1 MDPSESAPPDDAE
14 GVEDAEIVDNSDR
27 AAEPGRGQ
35 NRPGVEVSVGLVF
48 SGGGAAAEA
57 WHAGVVRALHQMTGW
72 DARRANLIVGTSAGA
87 ITGLCLR
94 AGIPPADLYAHR
106 RGEPV
111 SEEGQAIIDRVV
123 TPYREGRSERDWSDQ
138 GPQSP
143 SLAARALWPPWQ
155 ARPLRAAVGLLPRG
169 TRTTEALQQRM
180 AELHPEPWPTLPFW
194 VTAVR
199 LSDGER
205 VVFGRDDLQATAAEA
220 VRASCAVPV
229 LFEPVTVDGQ
239 RYVDGGVHSYTNA
252 DLMGPPAFDLV
263 VVSSPMS
270 GAAGWSTVRG
280 SLSEAWA
287 KTRAGVGL
295 DDPPETD
302 PDRTWWSEALDAA
315 WSDGRALRAARRQ
328 WVDDKLRDEVEGLR
342 RRGIAVL
349 VVEPDPDG
357 VELVDTGSD
366 AEVDRT
372 GHAEEL
378 TDRDDPAHLWRAELA
393 ADRRRSRCTARRC
406 PWCPRGARRGSNR
419 TGPALRAGRP
429 PDGAQE
435 AAGDARARAGR
446 RSRRRGR
453 GASPSC

>member
-1 MDPSESAPPDDAE
+1 MDPTEPSPLDDAE
-14 GVEDAEIVDNSDR
+14 VVEDAEIVDIPEQ
-27 AAEPGRGQ
+27 AADPGPGQ
-35 NRPGVEVSVGLVF
+35 IGPGGAVSVGLVF

-57 WHAGVVRALHQMTGW
+57 WHAGVVRALHAATGW
-72 DARRANLIVGTSAGA
+72 DARRAELILGTSAGA

-94 AGIPPADLYAHR
+94 AGVPPADLYAHR
-106 RGEPV
+106 CGETV
-111 SEEGQAIIDRVV
+111 SDEGQAIIDRVV
-123 TPYREGRSERDWSDQ
+123 TPYSEGRSERDWSEQ

-143 SLAARALWPPWQ
+143 TLAARALWPPWQ
-155 ARPLRAAVGLLPRG
+155 ARPLHAAVGLLPRG

-180 AELHPEPWPTLPFW
+180 AELHPEPWPEQSFW

-205 VVFGRDDLQATAAEA
+205 VVFGRDDLRATAAQA

-229 LFEPVTVDGQ
+229 LFEPVTVDGR
-239 RYVDGGVHSYTNA
+239 RYVDGGVNSYTNA

-280 SLSEAWA
+280 SLSEAWTKA
-287 KTRAGVGL
+287 RAGVGL
-295 DDPPETD
+295 GDSQQAAS
-302 PDRTWWSEALDAA
+302 DRAWWSEALELA

-328 WVDDKLRDEVEGLR
+328 WVDEKLRAEVEGLR

-357 VELVDTGSD
+357 VEMVDTGSD

-372 GHAEEL
+372 GHAEES
-378 TDRDDPAHLWRAELA
+378 TDRGDAAHAWRAELA
-393 ADRRRSRCTARRC
+393 VAADQTVRRLLADRGGLRFARLLRR
-406 PWCPRGARRGSNR
+406 
-419 TGPALRAGRP
+419 
-429 PDGAQE
+429 
-435 AAGDARARAGR
+435 AAG
-446 RSRRRGR
+446 
-453 GASPSC
+453 

>member
-1 MDPSESAPPDDAE
+1 MDPSASAPLDGTD
-14 GVEDAEIVDNSDR
+14 GVEDAELVDSPDQPADAGGGR
-27 AAEPGRGQ
+27 VGAADA
-35 NRPGVEVSVGLVF
+35 VSVGLVF

-57 WHAGVVRALHQMTGW
+57 WHAGVVRALHAATGW
-72 DARRANLIVGTSAGA
+72 DARRAELIVGTSAGA

-94 AGIPPADLYAHR
+94 AGIPPSDLYAHR

-111 SEEGQAIIDRVV
+111 SDEGQAIIDRVV
-123 TPYREGRSERDWSDQ
+123 TPYREGHSERDWSEQ

-143 SLAARALWPPWQ
+143 TLTARALWPPWQ
-155 ARPLRAAVGLLPRG
+155 PRPLHAAVGLLPRG

-180 AELHPEPWPTLPFW
+180 VELHPEPWPTQPFW

-229 LFEPVTVDGQ
+229 MFEPVTVDGD

-280 SLSEAWA
+280 SLSEAWTR
-287 KTRAGVGL
+287 TRAGVGL
-295 DDPPETD
+295 GDSQPADS
-302 PDRTWWSEALDAA
+302 DRTWWSEALELA
-315 WSDGRALRAARRQ
+315 WSDGRAFRAARRQ
-328 WVDDKLRDEVEGLR
+328 WVDDKLQEEVDGLR

-349 VVEPDPDG
+349 VVEPDAAG

-372 GHAEEL
+372 GHAEEAA
-378 TDRDDPAHLWRAELA
+378 DHGDPAHLWRAELA
-393 ADRRRSRCTARRC
+393 AAADQTVRRC
-406 PWCPRGARRGSNR
+406 LADRNGVRCAGMLRR
-419 TGPALRAGRP
+419 
-429 PDGAQE
+429 
-435 AAGDARARAGR
+435 AAG
-446 RSRRRGR
+446 
-453 GASPSC
+453 

>member
-1 MDPSESAPPDDAE
+1 MDPSEPARRDEASE
-14 GVEDAEIVDNSDR
+14 IEEAEIVDDT
-27 AAEPGRGQ
+27 AEAVDPGPRQLG
-35 NRPGVEVSVGLVF
+35 PGGAVSVGLVF

-57 WHAGVVRALHQMTGW
+57 WHAGVVRALHAATGW
-72 DARRANLIVGTSAGA
+72 DARHAELILGTSAGS

-94 AGIPPADLYAHR
+94 AGIPPEDLYAHR

-111 SEEGQAIIDRVV
+111 SDEGQAIIDRVV
-123 TPYREGRSERDWSDQ
+123 TPYREGRSERDWSQQ

-143 SLAARALWPPWQ
+143 TLAAKALWPPWQ
-155 ARPLRAAVGLLPRG
+155 PRPLHAAVGLLPRG

-180 AELHPEPWPTLPFW
+180 AELHPEPWPEQRFW

-229 LFEPVTVDGQ
+229 LFEPVDVDGQ

-252 DLMGPPAFDLV
+252 DLMGPPAYDLV

-270 GAAGWSTVRG
+270 GAAGWSAVRG
-280 SLSEAWA
+280 SLSEAWTKA
-287 KTRAGVGL
+287 RAGVGL
-295 DDPPETD
+295 DDSQPGAS
-302 PDRTWWSEALDAA
+302 DRAWWSEALDLA

-328 WVDDKLRDEVEGLR
+328 WVDDKLREEVEGLR

-349 VVEPDPDG
+349 VVEPDADG
-357 VELVDTGSD
+357 VELVDTGND

-372 GHAEEL
+372 GHAEES
-378 TDRDDPAHLWRAELA
+378 TDRGDPAQVWRAELA
-393 ADRRRSRCTARRC
+393 ATADQTVRSLLEDRGGRRFAAMLRR
-406 PWCPRGARRGSNR
+406 
-419 TGPALRAGRP
+419 
-429 PDGAQE
+429 
-435 AAGDARARAGR
+435 AAG
-446 RSRRRGR
+446 
-453 GASPSC
+453 

>member
-1 MDPSESAPPDDAE
+1 MDPSEPAPLDDAE
-14 GVEDAEIVDNSDR
+14 VVEDAEIVDHPEQ
-27 AAEPGRGQ
+27 AADPGPGQ
-35 NRPGVEVSVGLVF
+35 IAPGGAVSVGLVF

-57 WHAGVVRALHQMTGW
+57 WHAGVVRALHAATGW
-72 DARRANLIVGTSAGA
+72 DARRAELILGTSAGA

-106 RGEPV
+106 RGEAV
-111 SEEGQAIIDRVV
+111 SDEGQAIIDRVV
-123 TPYREGRSERDWSDQ
+123 TPYREGRSERDWSEQ

-143 SLAARALWPPWQ
+143 TLAARALWPPWQ
-155 ARPLRAAVGLLPRG
+155 ARPLHAAVGLLPRG

-180 AELHPEPWPTLPFW
+180 AELHPEPWPEQPFW
-194 VTAVR
+194 VPAVR

-205 VVFGRDDLQATAAEA
+205 VVFGRDDLRATAAEA

-229 LFEPVTVDGQ
+229 LFEPVSVDG
-239 RYVDGGVHSYTNA
+239 RPYVDGGVHSYTNA

-270 GAAGWSTVRG
+270 GTAGWSTVRG
-280 SLSEAWA
+280 SLSEAWTKA
-287 KTRAGVGL
+287 RAGVGL
-295 DDPPETD
+295 GDSQQAAS
-302 PDRTWWSEALDAA
+302 DRAWWSEALDLA

-328 WVDDKLRDEVEGLR
+328 WVDDKLREEVEGLR

-372 GHAEEL
+372 GHAEES
-378 TDRDDPAHLWRAELA
+378 TDRGDAAQAWRAELA
-393 ADRRRSRCTARRC
+393 GAGDQTVRRLLADRGGLRCAGLLRR
-406 PWCPRGARRGSNR
+406 
-419 TGPALRAGRP
+419 
-429 PDGAQE
+429 
-435 AAGDARARAGR
+435 AAG
-446 RSRRRGR
+446 
-453 GASPSC
+453 